1 MRRGRPRIQKPRKKP
16 VQEGTRRGNNEGSIF
31 QRKSDGLWVGSLT
44 IGYDENGRQKKKLVY
59 AKTRTEVAIKL
70 AQITGRMKNE
80 NFEILDKKTF
90 GELMFEWLMVFKKS
104 AVTPRSFEGIF
115 RNFKLHIE
123 PIIGNMKLYEIDT
136 FVVQKVINVMID
148 KDYCNN
154 TIKKNR
160 HLLSQFFEY
169 AIDNKWVQTN
179 PTLKVKMKV
188 HDRNT
193 SEHTDKYKAMTPE
206 VRTLFLEKLNK
217 DESNFL
223 KPFCIVMMFAGLR
236 VGEAIALKWKDFNPE
251 TKTLKVDRAITE
263 VPKFD
268 SNGNVI
274 KRITVVGSTKT
285 LCSVREI
292 PVTDIIVDT
301 LLEWKEKQKKREV
314 ENPNV
319 KAELT
324 TLDSFIFANDDG
336 SVRTYSGCRMI
347 FDRFKRRN
355 GLNKYHIHFHGLRHT
370 FSNMLFEMNE
380 NPKVIQQLLGHR
392 DVKTTITVYNSVD
405 NEYVRQTTEKFNEK
419 IRQEQLYL
427 NQKRREEELEQQK
440 EKLISGMNDDEFDD
454 MLIELMKERQERKK
468 KKQQDFEM

>member
-1 MRRGRPRIQKPRKKP
+1 MRRGRPRIKKPRKNP
-16 VQEGTRRGNNEGSIF
+16 VQEGTRRDNNEGSIF
-31 QRKSDGLWVGSLT
+31 QRKSDGLWVGCIT
-44 IGYDENGRQKKKLVY
+44 IGYDEKGRQKKKVVY
-59 AKTRTEVAIKL
+59 GKNRTEAALKL
-70 AQITGRMKNE
+70 AQITGRMQNQ
-80 NFEILDKKTF
+80 NFEVLDKKTF

-104 AVTPRSFEGIF
+104 SVTPRSFEGII
-115 RNFKLHIE
+115 RNYQLHIA

-148 KDYCNN
+148 KDYSNN
-154 TIKKNR
+154 TIKKNK

-188 HDRNT
+188 HDRKT
-193 SEHTDKYKAMTPE
+193 AEQTDKYKAMTPE

-217 DESNFL
+217 DESNFI
-223 KPFCIVMMFAGLR
+223 KPFCILMMFAGLR
-236 VGEAIALKWKDFNPE
+236 VGEAIAIKWKHFNPE
-251 TKTLKVDRAITE
+251 AKTLKVEQAITE

-268 SNGNVI
+268 SQGNVI
-274 KRITVVGSTKT
+274 KKITVVGATKT

-292 PVTDIIVDT
+292 PITDIVVDS
-301 LLEWKEKQKKREV
+301 LLDWKEKQKKREA
-314 ENPNV
+314 ENPDV
-319 KAELT
+319 TAELT
-324 TLDSFIFANDDG
+324 APESFIFANDNG

-392 DVKTTITVYNSVD
+392 DVKTTISVYNSVD
-405 NEYVRQTTEKFNEK
+405 NEYVRQTTEKFNDK

-427 NQKRREEELEQQK
+427 NEKRRQEELDEKK
-440 EKLISGMNDDEFDD
+440 EKFISGMNDDEFDE
-454 MLIELMKERQERKK
+454 MLIELMKERQERKRK
-468 KKQQDFEM
+468 EKDFEM